1 MRSVKSDGLLVLVA
15 QLQLQSL
22 QKERSEKNCF
32 LLQSKIKFAK
42 LYGKLLTQ
50 RASKRSCC

>member
-22 QKERSEKNCF
+22 QKERSEKTAF
-32 LLQSKIKFAK
+32 
-42 LYGKLLTQ
+42 
-50 RASKRSCC
+50 SCSPKSNSLNFMANF